1 MLSIMTAQILMAVPN
16 PDTSAH
22 FSLHTQVVYEPKVKY
37 HVGDKP
43 PPRIS
48 DSLFGWLPPL
58 INTKEPELLDKA
70 GLDAVAF
77 LRFLRLF
84 RWLFTCIA
92 ILTCGILIPINVS
105 YNLKNVPSGNR
116 DALSMLTIRDVGGPW
131 LFVAVAVTY
140 LITALVVVFVY
151 VHWSAMVRLRKQWYR
166 SPEYIQ
172 SFYARTL
179 MCTHVPKRFQSDE
192 GTPTIIVFQ
201 PPHLLIVSNSQAFR
215 LSSSQLKSLIPQ
227 RQSML
232 GGKSADFLN

>member
-1 MLSIMTAQILMAVPN
+1 MLTLS
-16 PDTSAH
+16 
-22 FSLHTQVVYEPKVKY
+22 SLHTQVVYEPKVKY

-92 ILTCGILIPINVS
+92 ILACGILVPISVS
-105 YNLKNVPSGNR
+105 YNLKNVASGNR
-116 DALSMLTIRDVGGPW
+116 DALSMLTIRDVQGPW

-140 LITALVVVFVY
+140 VITALVMVFVY
-151 VHWSAMVRLRKQWYR
+151 VHWSAMVRLRRQWYC
-166 SPEYIQ
+166 SPEYLQ

-192 GTPTIIVFQ
+192 GTPTIIAFQ
-201 PPHLLIVSNSQAFR
+201 PPIFLLFRIHKAFR
-215 LSSSQLKSLIPQ
+215 LSSRQLKSLIPQ
-227 RQSML
+227 HQSML
-232 GGKSADFLN
+232 GGRSADFPN